1 MGWYDICTKL
11 MSALTIC
18 ATSLTRMAEW
28 KAKVLPIW
36 TPRKIIGLVKKFV
49 VNNQDVVER

>member
-36 TPRKIIGLVKKFV
+36 TPRKIIGLVKNFV